1 MCVCT
6 HLCVHVYVHICMF
19 VLGRQDGV
27 GRHDPSVFWLIER
40 KGVMGMGRG
49 LPVSHVKEGQHRPL
63 PQAQAFICGNMPDH
77 PALLLPS
84 SVLHQHQGDVSPKD
98 SLDEPGHSEL

>member
-1 MCVCT
+1 
-6 HLCVHVYVHICMF
+6 MF